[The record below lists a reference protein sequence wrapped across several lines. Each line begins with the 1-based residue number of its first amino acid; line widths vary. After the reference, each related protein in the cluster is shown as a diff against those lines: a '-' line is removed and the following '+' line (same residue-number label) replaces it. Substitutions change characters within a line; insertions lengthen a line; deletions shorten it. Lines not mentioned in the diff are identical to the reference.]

1 MTKKLKPQPR
11 KIVRSAGTGRF
22 VKKQLAKTDKK
33 GTVTET
39 VGKVSA
45 ERKLIGGLLVL
56 VESYCQATGISHK
69 RAVTQITRRFAG
81 KKAIII
87 WNNKM

>member
-22 VKKQLAKTDKK
+22 VKNQLAKTDKK

-39 VGKVSA
+39 VGKVSTK
-45 ERKLIGGLLVL
+45 RKLIVA
-56 VESYCQATGISHK
+56 VVIMTQMYCQACGISLAEYLEAINK
-69 RAVTQITRRFAG
+69 KFG
-81 KKAIII
+81 YPKKAR
-87 WNNKM
+87 

>member
-39 VGKVSA
+39 VGNVSTK
-45 ERKLIGGLLVL
+45 RKLIVA
-56 VESYCQATGISHK
+56 VMIMTQMYCQACGISLAEYLEAINK
-69 RAVTQITRRFAG
+69 KFG
-81 KKAIII
+81 YPKKARS
-87 WNNKM
+87 